1 MTASLLIGFPRL
13 FCALTRLLSI
23 SRMDAD
29 LYLEAAMT
37 ICARGER
44 RPEMKVVLINA
55 NPKKKGALAT
65 LIEEASSGAS
75 EGGAEVEELRLA
87 DLDIG
92 YCKFCMTCYRDTE
105 SPIGRCSQED
115 DMMWIL
121 ERLRLADAYII
132 ATPVSSGHGNAIFKT
147 FFERCAYTAGS
158 SRGKILWLKGIPTSR
173 FTDKQRYAVTIATAG
188 TMPTY
193 LRKLCD
199 VATKQMK
206 ELSRLSF
213 NAETIGTLYAGE
225 LTFKGLKDKDRR
237 RARELGRSLTQ
248 ADPRP

>member
-1 MTASLLIGFPRL
+1 
-13 FCALTRLLSI
+13 
-23 SRMDAD
+23 
-29 LYLEAAMT
+29 
-37 ICARGER
+37 
-44 RPEMKVVLINA
+44 MKVVLINA
-55 NPKKKGALAT
+55 NPKNKGALAT
-65 LIEEASSGAS
+65 LVEEASSGAS
-75 EGGAEVEELRLA
+75 RGGAEVEELRLA

-105 SPIGRCSQED
+105 SAMGRCSQKD
-115 DMMWIL
+115 DMAWVL
-121 ERLRLADAYII
+121 EKLREADAYII
-132 ATPVSSGHGNAIFKT
+132 ATPVSSGHANAIFKT

-158 SRGKILWLKGIPTSR
+158 SKGKLLWLKGIPTSR

-188 TMPTY
+188 TIPAY
-193 LRKLCD
+193 LRRLCD

-237 RARELGRSLTQ
+237 KARELGRLLAQKNSL
-248 ADPRP
+248 P

>member
-1 MTASLLIGFPRL
+1 MEVGEESTGGGAAAIF
-13 FCALTRLLSI
+13 
-23 SRMDAD
+23 D
-29 LYLEAAMT
+29 LY
-37 ICARGER
+37 ER
-44 RPEMKVVLINA
+44 SPDVKVVVINA

-65 LIEEASSGAS
+65 LIEEASSAAAQ
-75 EGGAEVEELRLA
+75 GGAEVEELRLA

-115 DMMWIL
+115 DMKWIL
-121 ERLRLADAYII
+121 ERLKEADAYII

-158 SRGKILWLKGIPTSR
+158 SKGKLLWLKGIPTSR
-173 FTDKQRYAVTIATAG
+173 FTDKRRHAVTIATAG
-188 TMPTY
+188 TMPNY

-199 VATKQMK
+199 IATKQMK
-206 ELSRLSF
+206 ELSKLSF

-225 LTFKGLKDKDRR
+225 LVFKGLKDKHRR
-237 RARELGRSLTQ
+237 KARELGRLLAQ
-248 ADPRP
+248 AGLQP